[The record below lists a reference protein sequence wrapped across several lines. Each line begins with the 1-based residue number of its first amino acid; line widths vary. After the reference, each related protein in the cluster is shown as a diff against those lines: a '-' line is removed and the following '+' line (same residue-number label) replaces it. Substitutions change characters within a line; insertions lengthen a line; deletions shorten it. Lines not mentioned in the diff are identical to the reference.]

1 VRKPLIK
8 FFVLVLTLTA
18 ILPVNSVSLLDGGGL
33 RNNSLT
39 GTPRSFF
46 EPFTARNIGD
56 VVTVK
61 IVENIDAVKEST
73 VVLDNDT
80 RADSGLQLQIA
91 MTTTSTLTPD
101 TNDIANMITN
111 FGLPVD
117 YARRNSRQISVDNR
131 EEFTAMI
138 SCLVVEIDPE
148 SGNMIIEGSRQILM
162 EGQTKS
168 LYVRGVVFPKD
179 LDSNNEIP
187 SYKLANAQI
196 QIIGSGSLTNDRD
209 SGFIQKIF
217 RKLF

>member
-1 VRKPLIK
+1 M
-8 FFVLVLTLTA
+8 
-18 ILPVNSVSLLDGGGL
+18 PVNSVSLLDGGGL

-39 GTPRSFF
+39 GTPRTFF

-56 VVTVK
+56 VITVK
-61 IVENIDAVKEST
+61 IVENVRALKEET
-73 VVLDNDT
+73 VELNNDT
-80 RADSGLQLQIA
+80 RTDSDLLLQIA

-111 FGLPVD
+111 FALPVD
-117 YARRNSRQISVDNR
+117 YAKRNSRKINVGNR
-131 EEFTAMI
+131 EQFTAMI

-196 QIIGSGSLTNDRD
+196 QIIGSGSLSNDRD
-209 SGFIQKIF
+209 SGFIQKIL
-217 RKLF
+217 RKIF